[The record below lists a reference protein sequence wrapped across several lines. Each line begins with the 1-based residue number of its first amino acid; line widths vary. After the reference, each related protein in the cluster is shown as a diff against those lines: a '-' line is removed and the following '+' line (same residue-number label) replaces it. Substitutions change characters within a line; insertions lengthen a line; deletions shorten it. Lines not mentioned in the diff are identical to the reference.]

1 MFYAISCTLLLI
13 IIAQFIDLPYL
24 FGNWEIKA
32 RSILNFNLTD
42 NFYPPGAALALIPF
56 LWAGPTFSIGVFF
69 YYLLSA
75 FTYHKLC
82 NIIENPKLRK
92 VALLALPANP
102 YLSWLCLTSAD
113 QVVELL
119 FLLLFI
125 YFAIKDKFVYAIFLG
140 WMLCLT
146 RPAYWVAYIII
157 LAFFKLKISNNIW
170 RKAILRCSGLIMLI
184 ITLFGNVMIFSSPN
198 LSTSSGLTFLYS
210 HNKYHYLSL
219 PKFDMDVFL
228 NDQMNPGKIIGNS
241 NKFSFVKDEYTRA
254 GLISIEENP
263 KQFMLASLQKINSY
277 FFSVERVPNLP
288 GQYYLSQDAKTIV
301 IGNERL
307 SWSIVIG
314 NTLYLIYRSTWMLFF
329 SITITYL
336 LIRKIQRDKI
346 SNREVILFLPYL
358 CGIVP
363 GLLYYVE
370 TRFKICA
377 ELVLVPLMA
386 IIFSK
391 ILNAK
396 INNDQE
402 KFS

>member
-1 MFYAISCTLLLI
+1 
-13 IIAQFIDLPYL
+13 
-24 FGNWEIKA
+24 
-32 RSILNFNLTD
+32 
-42 NFYPPGAALALIPF
+42 
-56 LWAGPTFSIGVFF
+56 
-69 YYLLSA
+69 
-75 FTYHKLC
+75 
-82 NIIENPKLRK
+82 
-92 VALLALPANP
+92 
-102 YLSWLCLTSAD
+102 
-113 QVVELL
+113 
-119 FLLLFI
+119 
-125 YFAIKDKFVYAIFLG
+125 
-140 WMLCLT
+140 
-146 RPAYWVAYIII
+146 
-157 LAFFKLKISNNIW
+157 
-170 RKAILRCSGLIMLI
+170 
-184 ITLFGNVMIFSSPN
+184 
-198 LSTSSGLTFLYS
+198 
-210 HNKYHYLSL
+210 
-219 PKFDMDVFL
+219 MDVFL

-277 FFSVERVPNLP
+277 FFSVEKVPNLP

-307 SWSIVIG
+307 SWPIVIG

-329 SITITYL
+329 SIAITYL

-402 KFS
+402 